1 MVNGIAQIQPLSVN
15 EAWQGRRFKSKKYK
29 SYETELFYLLPA
41 MSIPVG
47 PLSIEIE
54 FGFSNPAKDIDN
66 PVKPFLDILQK
77 RYSFDD
83 KQIYELYIVKKI
95 VCKGK
100 EYIAFKI
107 NKYGN

>member
-1 MVNGIAQIQPLSVN
+1 MVKGIAQIQPLSVN

-29 SYETELFYLLPA
+29 SYEIELLYLLPA

-77 RYSFDD
+77 KYNFDD
-83 KQIYELYIVKKI
+83 KQIYKLII
-95 VCKGK
+95 NK
-100 EYIAFKI
+100 EITAKNQEFIKFKI
-107 NKYGN
+107 TKYED

>member
-1 MVNGIAQIQPLSVN
+1 MVKGIAYIQPLSVN

-29 SYETELFYLLPA
+29 DYEIELFYLLPA
-41 MSIPVG
+41 LDIPKG
-47 PLSIEIE
+47 DLSIEIE
-54 FGFSNPAKDIDN
+54 FGFSNAAKDIDN

-77 RYSFDD
+77 RYRFDD

-95 VCKGK
+95 VSKGK

>member
-1 MVNGIAQIQPLSVN
+1 MAKGIAQIQPLSVN
-15 EAWQGRRFKSKKYK
+15 EAWQGRRYKSKKYK
-29 SYETELFYLLPA
+29 SYETELLYLLPA
-41 MSIPVG
+41 MAVPEG
-47 PLSIEIE
+47 ALSIEIE
-54 FGFSNPAKDIDN
+54 FGFSNAAKDIDN

-77 RYSFDD
+77 RYRFDD

-95 VCKGK
+95 VSKGK